1 MIVTPW
7 ETMTCADDRHEWDD
21 EFLTMPTDAASTI
34 AEHGLFDWRVC
45 VRCAVAQRRFRVP
58 ETPED
63 GELLIAEQ
71 REILKQMYEDEDS
84 E

>member
-7 ETMTCADDRHEWDD
+7 ETMTCADDSHEWDD
-21 EFLTMPTDAASTI
+21 EILTMPTDATATI
-34 AEHGLFDWRVC
+34 AEHGLFDWRGC
-45 VRCAVAQRRFRVP
+45 VRCAAGQRRFRVP

-63 GELLIAEQ
+63 GELLIAEE